1 MDCDYK
7 HRTREFLR
15 RHYESSLCGWL
26 CQIVFCEIY
35 YVQGLS
41 FLATRYCV
49 VAKNALAGQF
59 LLKSNTSNTS
69 AYTKEIIVILHMGII
84 NTLNLNRHTLNQ
96 EEHEVLVTS
105 HTLV

>member
-1 MDCDYK
+1 MA
-7 HRTREFLR
+7 
-15 RHYESSLCGWL
+15 
-26 CQIVFCEIY
+26 I
-35 YVQGLS
+35 
-41 FLATRYCV
+41 RYCV

-84 NTLNLNRHTLNQ
+84 NTLDLNRHTLNQ
-96 EEHEVLVTS
+96 EEHEVLVTF

>member
-15 RHYESSLCGWL
+15 RHYESSLRWWL

-59 LLKSNTSNTS
+59 LLKSNSSNTN
-69 AYTKEIIVILHMGII
+69 AYTKEVIIILHMGII
-84 NTLNLNRHTLNQ
+84 NTLDLNRHTLNQ
-96 EEHEVLVTS
+96 EEHEVLVTF